1 MMSNYMRNKN
11 EYTNF
16 RNQEK
21 LRQQNAERFSK
32 YARLVV
38 HTTKK
43 KLFHN

>member
-1 MMSNYMRNKN
+1 MNIQIFGINKS
-11 EYTNF
+11 F
-16 RNQEK
+16 DSK
-21 LRQQNAERFSK
+21 KAERFSK